1 MTAADDIAIWDRR
14 PGETGKQFHAFTHY
28 RDQGAGRSI
37 LRAYRVHLEHCE
49 RRVSVARA
57 VSRRWSYWCSGWG
70 WKERAAS
77 WDARN
82 EQLARGQVAKD
93 QVDARVRHA
102 RMANAALQTLTVPS
116 RALLEALQ
124 DPNVMP
130 RLVAEARES
139 SRGVFKLLELVTW
152 CGRTIPGLVEVE
164 RLALG
169 MSTEVIEIDDK
180 REDTIGARIA
190 SDPKATDLAIQ
201 LLDAI
206 AGTKEAA

>member
-1 MTAADDIAIWDRR
+1 
-14 PGETGKQFHAFTHY
+14 
-28 RDQGAGRSI
+28 
-37 LRAYRVHLEHCE
+37 
-49 RRVSVARA
+49 
-57 VSRRWSYWCSGWG
+57 
-70 WKERAAS
+70 
-77 WDARN
+77 
-82 EQLARGQVAKD
+82 
-93 QVDARVRHA
+93 
-102 RMANAALQTLTVPS
+102 MANAALQTLTVPS